1 MMENNNNQ
9 GILSALGYGA
19 LPQGIVGPLT
29 TTQKQVQTM
38 RYDPNRAQ
46 ALVDALKTPQ
56 QMQKGNWELLGN
68 ALANNITSPQ
78 YEGAYGVKFADPRL
92 SAIATGVNLFN
103 DIYGTQKQQE
113 RDAANAQR
121 ENEIKVA
128 QLLLDDGK
136 QTITDKTDTQYM
148 KVNQTANGMGTPDQQ
163 QLQRQAAL
171 DALHELDDLARNG
184 GINSLNK
191 ATDNWMLSS
200 DSSKNIG
207 RREQALSALIPMTN
221 AVARASGGSG
231 INTLGEMMAYLG
243 IPENAT
249 SAQIEGALPGMIKKL
264 GLDGEY
270 YQMSPVN
277 GGMAF

>member
-1 MMENNNNQ
+1 MENNNNVN
-9 GILSALGYGA
+9 GILGALGYGA
-19 LPQGIVGPLT
+19 LPQGISGPYT
-29 TTQKQVQTM
+29 TTKHQVQRTQ
-38 RYDPNRAQ
+38 YDPNKMQ
-46 ALVDALKTPQ
+46 ALVDALSTPQ
-56 QMQKGNWELLGN
+56 QMQKGKWELLGN

-92 SAIATGVNLFN
+92 SAIATGVNMFN
-103 DIYGTQKQQE
+103 DIYGGQKEQE
-113 RDAANAQR
+113 RDAANAER
-121 ENEIKVA
+121 ENKIKIA
-128 QLLLDDGK
+128 QMLTDASK
-136 QTITDKTDTQYM
+136 QAVTDQADTQYI
-148 KVNQTANGMGTPDQQ
+148 KYNTTANGVGTPDQQ

-191 ATDNWMLSS
+191 STDNWMLSS

-243 IPENAT
+243 IPKNAT

-264 GLDGEY
+264 GLEGEY